1 MAVLRNCSI
10 CKKEFKTKPYHIR
23 RGHGK
28 FCSRL
33 CHYRSMKTG
42 KIVNCGT
49 CGKELYRIPR
59 RLQISKSKK
68 YFCNKSCQTLW
79 RNQIYFGPRHKSW
92 KGGLSSSAYTTVLN
106 RTGRAKV
113 CEVCGTK
120 DERII
125 AVHHKDRNRS
135 NNIPDNLAWLCHNC
149 HFLVHHYD
157 VGRDRGLLKPRS

>member
-10 CKKEFKTKPYHIR
+10 CKKEFKTKPYYIK
-23 RGHGK
+23 RGHGR

-68 YFCNKSCQTLW
+68 YFCNKSCQTQW
-79 RNQIYFGPRHKSW
+79 RNQFFVGRLHTNWIHGR
-92 KGGLSSSAYTTVLN
+92 SAYKTVLSRIGRE
-106 RTGRAKV
+106 RT
-113 CEVCGTK
+113 CEICKTQDRRVL
-120 DERII
+120 
-125 AVHHKDRNRS
+125 AVHHIDQVRTNIDPS
-135 NNIPDNLAWLCHNC
+135 NLVWLCHNC

-157 VGRDRGLLKPRS
+157 VGRDRGLLRPRS